1 MANLLLLTSPPAS
14 GKTFWIESLA
24 KVSAEE
30 ILVISPLRA
39 LADECHLHWKGKI
52 RVMTSEE
59 WLMKKTFSSIVI
71 FDEFHLLYYWGDTF
85 RPVLWEVFLS
95 LSLESQLVVGLT
107 ATLSEEMKRNVSL
120 LAEGFNEIYWQ
131 DFGNQK
137 LKFMPGEYFRLNKN
151 LIENCLIHL
160 PAGKTTLVFCEFR
173 EEVLRW
179 EKILRGRGHSVWT
192 CRGGEAAAFG
202 EKVRKENPPDYI
214 ICTTVLS
221 HGVNLPTIKRV
232 FLMYP
237 VGNKDFW
244 IQMVARGGRKG
255 ETYRVFALEPPH
267 GLRWGRRQNLYLIGI
282 LRMRIFFS
290 IILDQLQECFLKD

>member
-24 KVSAEE
+24 KVSSEE

-39 LADECHLHWKGKI
+39 LADECHLHWNGKI
-52 RVMTSEE
+52 RVMTPEE
-59 WLMKKTFSSIVI
+59 WLLKQTFSGIVI

-85 RPVLWEVFLS
+85 RPVLWEVFFS
-95 LSLESQLVVGLT
+95 LCSGSQLVVGLT
-107 ATLSEEMKRNVSL
+107 ATLSVEMRNNLSL
-120 LAEGFNEIYWQ
+120 LENGFDEIFWQ

-137 LKFMPGEYFRLNKN
+137 LKHVPAEYFRLNKN
-151 LIENCLIHL
+151 LIENSLIHL
-160 PAGKTTLVFCEFR
+160 PPARTTLVFCEYR

-179 EKILRGRGHSVWT
+179 EKKLSERGHSVWT

-202 EKVRKENPPDYI
+202 EKVRKESPPDFI
-214 ICTTVLS
+214 IATTVLS
-221 HGVNLPTIKRV
+221 HGVNLPAIKRV

-237 VGNKDFW
+237 VENKDFW

-255 ETYRVFALEPPH
+255 ESYGVFALEPPH
-267 GLRWGRRQNLYLIGI
+267 GLRWGRRNNLYLIGI
-282 LRMRIFFS
+282 LRLRILFS
-290 IILDQLQECFLKD
+290 ILLEQLQECFLKE